1 MLVFCGA
8 VSGAF
13 TSVLL
18 TPIELVKC
26 KMQVPFLKPHDALRP
41 PGVLSIMRAVYRHQ
55 GVAGFWHGQTGT
67 LIREM
72 GGSAAW
78 FGSYEGAKL
87 LFLRADPRAA
97 SVDDLPVWKRMIAGA
112 AAGMSYNFIFYPADT
127 IKSRMQ
133 TQDVRAAGGS
143 FWAVG
148 RALWASQ
155 GVRGLYRGCGIT
167 VGRAAPSSA
176 LIFTVYEKLRER
188 FS

>member
-1 MLVFCGA
+1 MH
-8 VSGAF
+8 
-13 TSVLL
+13 SVY
-18 TPIELVKC
+18 
-26 KMQVPFLKPHDALRP
+26 Q
-41 PGVLSIMRAVYRHQ
+41 HQ
-55 GVAGFWHGQTGT
+55 GIAGFWHGQLGT

-87 LFLRADPRAA
+87 LFLRATPRAK
-97 SVDDLPVWKRMIAGA
+97 SVDDLPVWQRLVAGA
-112 AAGMSYNFIFYPADT
+112 VAGMSYNLIFYPADT

-133 TQDVRAAGGS
+133 TQDVRAVAKGGVESS

-148 RALWASQ
+148 KALWASQ

-176 LIFTVYEKLRER
+176 VIFTVYEMLREH
-188 FS
+188 FA